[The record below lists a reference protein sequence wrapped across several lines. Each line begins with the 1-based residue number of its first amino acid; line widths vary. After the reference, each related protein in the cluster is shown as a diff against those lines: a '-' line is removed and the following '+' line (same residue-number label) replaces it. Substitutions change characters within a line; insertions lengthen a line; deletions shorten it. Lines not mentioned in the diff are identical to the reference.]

1 MLASP
6 MNLNHLF
13 LFRAVAEAGGFSR
26 AAQNIHVSQP
36 AISMQ
41 VGELEAELGLTLFH
55 RLPRGVK
62 LTTAGQL
69 LLGYAQRL
77 GSVVAAAERAM
88 AEVKGLSRGCFAFGA
103 STTAGVY
110 LLPVL
115 LGEYPPRHPRID
127 ISCSTP

>member
-6 MNLNHLF
+6 MNLTHLF
-13 LFRAVAEAGGFSR
+13 LFRAEAGGFSR
-26 AAQNIHVSQP
+26 AAENIHVSQP

-69 LLGYAQRL
+69 LLWYAQRL
-77 GSVVAAAERAM
+77 GSGGAEAERGMVAG
-88 AEVKGLSRGCFAFGA
+88 KGLFRGGLAVGA
-103 STTAGVY
+103 SNTV
-110 LLPVL
+110 
-115 LGEYPPRHPRID
+115 
-127 ISCSTP
+127 

>member
-6 MNLNHLF
+6 MNLTHLF
-13 LFRAVAEAGGFSR
+13 LFRAEAGGFSR
-26 AAQNIHVSQP
+26 AAENIHVSQP

-77 GSVVAAAERAM
+77 GSVGAEAGRAI
-88 AEVKGLSRGCFAFGA
+88 AEVKGLSRGRLAVR
-103 STTAGVY
+103 S
-110 LLPVL
+110 
-115 LGEYPPRHPRID
+115 
-127 ISCSTP
+127 STPHCVHL